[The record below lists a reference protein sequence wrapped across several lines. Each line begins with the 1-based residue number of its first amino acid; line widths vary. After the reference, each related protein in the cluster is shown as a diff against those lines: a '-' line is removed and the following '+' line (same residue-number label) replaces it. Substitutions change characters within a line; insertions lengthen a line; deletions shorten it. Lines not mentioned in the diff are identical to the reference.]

1 MLVILEMLLVL
12 LGLFLFLFCGYLCLL
27 ALLSIRRPNEAPP
40 SSRARFDVIVPAHDE
55 AEGIGATVDDLRRLD
70 YPKERRRVIVVAD
83 NCSDDTAKV
92 ARRHG
97 ALVWERRDS
106 RRRGKGPAL
115 GWAFSRSLEDGFA
128 DAVVVVDADTVA
140 GPNLLRALSGRMDL
154 GAQAL
159 QAHYGVR
166 NKDDSWRTVLM
177 TLALALFHEV
187 RSLGREKLGVS
198 CGLRGNGMCFTS
210 SLIARFPHDAD
221 SVVEDIEYGLILG
234 AKGVRV
240 HFVPEA
246 EVLGEMP
253 ADSEA
258 SKVQRARWEGGRRL
272 LAKAWTARLIW
283 GALRC
288 RSRVM
293 LDLAVDLLMPPLST
307 LGGLASAGLVVGI
320 LVSLLNGSIGLH
332 LPLFILAVF
341 SLSVYLW
348 RGIVVSRLGW
358 RGAQILF
365 WAPVYLVW
373 RIVKVSS
380 QRRGATRQWSR
391 TPRQRGVG

>member
-365 WAPVYLVW
+365 WALVYLVW